1 MRYTFLALPGMLCPG
16 TKTKDA
22 MLRHLSK
29 PIRKVLR
36 WQVVATVAVTTV
48 AALLQG
54 VNGAISAI
62 AGGLVSICA
71 GTVAAAVAA
80 RSDAR
85 SAGGV
90 LVGALRAE
98 AIKIG
103 LAVLLL
109 WLVLT
114 NYDQAVVAVL
124 IGSFAVTMLIFTM
137 AFFIRD
143 Y

>member
-1 MRYTFLALPGMLCPG
+1 
-16 TKTKDA
+16 
-22 MLRHLSK
+22 MLRRLSK
-29 PIRKVLR
+29 PIRAVLR
-36 WQVVATVAVTTV
+36 WQVVATVVMTAAAV
-48 AALLQG
+48 LLEG
-54 VNGAISAI
+54 VHGAISAA

-71 GTVAAAVAA
+71 GAVAAVVAA

-85 SAGGV
+85 SAGGI
-90 LVGALRAE
+90 LVGALGAE

-109 WLVLT
+109 GLVLT

-124 IGSFAVTMLIFTM
+124 IGSFVVTMLIFTM

>member
-1 MRYTFLALPGMLCPG
+1 
-16 TKTKDA
+16 
-22 MLRHLSK
+22 MLRRLSK
-29 PIRKVLR
+29 PIRAVLR
-36 WQVVATVAVTTV
+36 WQVVATVVMTAAAV
-48 AALLQG
+48 LLEG
-54 VNGAISAI
+54 VHGAISAA

-71 GTVAAAVAA
+71 AAVAAVVAA

-85 SAGGV
+85 SAGGI
-90 LVGALRAE
+90 LVGALGAE

-109 WLVLT
+109 GLVLT

-124 IGSFAVTMLIFTM
+124 IGSFVVTMLIFTM

>member
-1 MRYTFLALPGMLCPG
+1 
-16 TKTKDA
+16 
-22 MLRHLSK
+22 MLRRLSK
-29 PIRKVLR
+29 PICAVLR
-36 WQVVATVAVTTV
+36 WQMVATVAMTV
-48 AALLQG
+48 AAVLLQG
-54 VNGAISAI
+54 VHGAISAA

-71 GTVAAAVAA
+71 GAVAAVVAA

-85 SAGGV
+85 SAGGI

-109 WLVLT
+109 GLVLT

-124 IGSFAVTMLIFTM
+124 IGSFVVTMLIFTM

>member
-1 MRYTFLALPGMLCPG
+1 MFR
-16 TKTKDA
+16 
-22 MLRHLSK
+22 RLSK
-29 PIRKVLR
+29 PVRAVVR
-36 WQVVATVAVTTV
+36 WQLVATAVMTLA

-54 VNGAISAI
+54 VHGAISAGV
-62 AGGLVSICA
+62 GGFVSICA
-71 GTVAAAVAA
+71 GVTAAFVAA

-85 SAGGV
+85 SAGGI

-109 WLVLT
+109 WLVLQ
-114 NYDQAVVAVL
+114 NYDEAMVGVL
-124 IGSFAVTMLIFTM
+124 IGSFIVTMLIFTM
-137 AFFIRD
+137 AFFVRE